1 MGYHWHLPFAPGP
14 SVEAVANGYRPRMA
28 GLLIRYY
35 FGSEGSRGERQQLGA
50 ERHREEVLRGA
61 AYYRGRYEMSSV
73 TVKIPTPLRPITAG
87 QSEVKL
93 EGATVG
99 EILRKM
105 DTQFKGFGERVL
117 DDGKNVKRFINVF
130 VNEDNIRDRKE
141 LETELKN
148 GDTIS
153 ILPSIAGGNSQF

>member
-1 MGYHWHLPFAPGP
+1 
-14 SVEAVANGYRPRMA
+14 
-28 GLLIRYY
+28 
-35 FGSEGSRGERQQLGA
+35 
-50 ERHREEVLRGA
+50 
-61 AYYRGRYEMSSV
+61 MSSV

-93 EGATVG
+93 EGTTVG

-153 ILPSIAGGNSQF
+153 ILPSIAGGKMGATTPFFSQI

>member
-1 MGYHWHLPFAPGP
+1 
-14 SVEAVANGYRPRMA
+14 
-28 GLLIRYY
+28 
-35 FGSEGSRGERQQLGA
+35 
-50 ERHREEVLRGA
+50 
-61 AYYRGRYEMSSV
+61 MSNV
-73 TVKIPTPLRPITAG
+73 VVKIPTPLRPITAG

-99 EILRKM
+99 EILRKL
-105 DTQFKGFGERVL
+105 DSQFRGFGERVL

-141 LETELKN
+141 LDTELKN

-153 ILPSIAGGNSQF
+153 ILPSIAGGV